1 MINSRPLNTGNAIH
15 PITERSSGPHRLVS
29 RFHPRSTH
37 HPIRSTIV
45 QPTILPFVSFP
56 RWRRQTNFF
65 FFFLLRRKENES
77 IGSTISL
84 EAWRNH
90 ALVANFILFPTGFGS
105 LSTVT
110 PTPLSIEQKES
121 FFTLTKSP
129 YLDKFSNSK
138 TKRNDSF
145 AKRDFSVQRVRNKRG
160 TRAHRW
166 RAIVRLFI
174 IKFPISPR
182 LST

>member
-1 MINSRPLNTGNAIH
+1 MVHIASYHASILVPRIILFAQRSFNQ
-15 PITERSSGPHRLVS
+15 RSSPSSHFQGGEDKQ
-29 RFHPRSTH
+29 
-37 HPIRSTIV
+37 I
-45 QPTILPFVSFP
+45 
-56 RWRRQTNFF
+56 FF

-129 YLDKFSNSK
+129 YLDKFSNSR